1 MKRWIDCS
9 FAERAHRISLQG
21 ESDLDLL
28 LTTYDGYYE
37 FLDFD
42 ISQSTP
48 AKQLTAQAIKH
59 TAGALL
65 DYIETLQHQGAWI
78 HPIIVL
84 GPVRVAQIAMA
95 VSFELILN
103 IKTTTVYSQKLGVRN
118 ILEQE
123 LNRELSRALIINA
136 DYVMAQQEN
145 RKPWHQAVHISTRWN
160 DRKIACFLKK
170 YKPVEKIN
178 MSLNDRVRLS
188 AHVVAILDKAG
199 FLQRIVEWS
208 SSKSYNYITF
218 NEGVGSALL
227 EAFETDM
234 LNSSFKY
241 RPMIIPPEPHTLGS
255 TGGSR
260 LAQLRKPAVD
270 NASLYF
276 RDGEV
281 STNYRVSEPTQVV
294 IDGLNKLMA
303 TEWAV
308 NERVFNVMEYLYKND
323 TGLANLPLI
332 EKDEVLLTRQDNY
345 SEEDRTE
352 RQELWSDWYERGN
365 DRLRVSIRLRIA
377 RDCIAAG
384 WTFFHV
390 YTCDF
395 RGRAYTTTDL
405 LSPQSGDHDKALA
418 TFARAVPQTERGIYW
433 LKVHLA
439 GCFDHDKEPFD
450 ERIAWVDANMPM
462 FKRINDDPLQHVH
475 DWATDTSNGQRVKK
489 DKSFQRLAAIFE
501 LLRTDGLTQLPVQ
514 VDGSCNGIQWWAA
527 LAKDA
532 HLAKKVNI
540 VPDAKPDDVYQEAA
554 DKCWS
559 LLTNDDMHVVFKAK
573 WDTPKAWRKV
583 VKRSVMTDPYGVTNQ
598 GIKAA
603 LRADGFTKGMESES
617 LAALELSKLICAAK
631 DELMQNANLYK
642 DWLKSAAK
650 IIATGDKHVYW
661 TTPTGFFVKQEYF
674 PMENFTVESRVKT
687 PDSTARVKSSTMPC
701 IDRSVV
707 DKRRTVNA
715 VSPNI
720 IHSLDAAHMFF
731 AIEGMGAEGIIEFCF
746 IHDSYGTHAT
756 RVDDMNR
763 ILREQFVRIHDKPLL
778 EGIKLEWE
786 TRYNIILGPLPPM
799 GDLDITQ
806 VVDSLYFF
814 H

>member
-1 MKRWIDCS
+1 MKRWTDCS
-9 FAERAHRISLQG
+9 FAERASRISVQG
-21 ESDLDLL
+21 ESDLELL
-28 LTTYDGYYE
+28 LTAYDGYFE
-37 FLDFD
+37 QVDLD

-48 AKQLTAQAIKH
+48 AKQLTVQAIKH

-65 DYIETLQHQGAWI
+65 DYVETLQKQRNWI
-78 HPIIVL
+78 QPIIVL
-84 GPVRVAQIAMA
+84 GPVRTAQIAMA
-95 VSFELILN
+95 VAFEMLLN
-103 IKTTTVYSQKLGVRN
+103 FKVYTGSAQSVGMNNV
-118 ILEQE
+118 LEQE
-123 LNRELSRALIINA
+123 LLRHLSSALVINA
-136 DYVMAQQEN
+136 DYIMAQQEN

-170 YKPVEKIN
+170 YKPIEKIKMTMPDKIR
-178 MSLNDRVRLS
+178 MSQHIVQVL
-188 AHVVAILDKAG
+188 IKAG
-199 FLQRIVEWS
+199 FLAKNTYWGEGKQHS
-208 SSKSYNYITF
+208 CITF
-218 NEGVGSALL
+218 SDVVSQGLV

-234 LNSSFKY
+234 LNVGFKY

-270 NASLYF
+270 CASIYF
-276 RDGEV
+276 KDGEV

-308 NERVFNVMEYLYKND
+308 NERVFSVMEYLYKND
-323 TGLANLPLI
+323 TGLANLPFI
-332 EKDEVLLTRQDNY
+332 EKDEVLLTRQDGY
-345 SEEDRTE
+345 TDEVKAE

-365 DRLRVSIRLRIA
+365 DRLRVSLRLRIA

-450 ERIAWVDANMPM
+450 ERIAWVDTNMPM

-559 LLTNDDMHVVFKAK
+559 LLTNDDMHVVFRAK
-573 WDTPKAWRKV
+573 WDSPKAWRKV

-631 DELMQNANLYK
+631 DELMQNANLFK
-642 DWLKSAAK
+642 DWLRKAAQ
-650 IIATGDKHVYW
+650 IITTVGKHVYW

-674 PMENFTVESRVKT
+674 PQETLDVEIQIKGGRKSRIQ
-687 PDSTARVKSSTMPC
+687 MG
-701 IDRSVV
+701 ILDRSAIS
-707 DKRRTVNA
+707 KRQTVNA
-715 VSPNI
+715 ISPNVV
-720 IHSLDAAHMFF
+720 HSLDAAHMFF
-731 AIEGMGAEGIIEFCF
+731 TIDGMGAGGITEFCF

-786 TRYNIILGPLPPM
+786 TRYNVILGPLPPM

>member
-1 MKRWIDCS
+1 MKRWTDCS
-9 FAERAHRISLQG
+9 FTERAHRISIQG

-28 LTTYDGYYE
+28 LTTYDGY
-37 FLDFD
+37 FDFVDLD

-48 AKQLTAQAIKH
+48 AKQLTSHAIKH

-65 DYIETLQHQGAWI
+65 DYVENLRKQGPWI
-78 HPIIVL
+78 HPVIVL
-84 GPVRVAQIAMA
+84 GPVRTAQIAMA
-95 VSFELILN
+95 VAFEILLN
-103 IKTTTVYSQKLGVRN
+103 IKLFLGSSQQLEVRN
-118 ILEQE
+118 VLEQE
-123 LNRELSRALIINA
+123 LNRELSKALIINA
-136 DYVMAQQEN
+136 EYIMSQQEN
-145 RKPWHQAVHISTRWN
+145 RKPWHQAVHVSTRWN
-160 DRKIACFLKK
+160 SKRIACFIKK
-170 YKPVEKIN
+170 YKPIETIN
-178 MSLNDRVRLS
+178 IKMSDRVRLS
-188 AHVVAILDKAG
+188 TNIIEILSRAG
-199 FLQRIVEWS
+199 FLSRTTVWAS
-208 SSKSYNYITF
+208 TKSYNFVTF
-218 NEGVGSALL
+218 NEDISVALL

-234 LNSSFKY
+234 LNTSFKY

-270 NASLYF
+270 CASMYF
-276 RDGEV
+276 KDGEV

-308 NERVFNVMEYLYKND
+308 NERVFSVMEYLYKND
-323 TGLANLPLI
+323 TGLANLPFI
-332 EKDEVLLTRQDNY
+332 EKDEVLLTRQDGY
-345 SEEDRTE
+345 TDEVKAE

-365 DRLRVSIRLRIA
+365 DRLRVSLRLRIA

-475 DWATDTSNGQRVKK
+475 DWATDTSNGHRVKK

-559 LLTNDDMHVVFKAK
+559 LLTDTDMHVVFKAK
-573 WDTPKAWRKV
+573 WDSPKAWRKV

-603 LRADGFTKGMESES
+603 LRADGFTKGIESES

-631 DELMQNANLYK
+631 DELMQNANLFK
-642 DWLKSAAK
+642 DWLRSAAK
-650 IIATGDKHVYW
+650 LIATDDKHVYW

-674 PMENFTVESRVKT
+674 PIEAFSVQVWVGKKT
-687 PDSTARVKSSTMPC
+687 TDKTMPC
-701 IDRSVV
+701 IDRSLVA
-707 DKRRTVNA
+707 KRQTVNA
-715 VSPNI
+715 ISPNI
-720 IHSLDAAHMFF
+720 VHSLDAAHMFF
-731 AIEGMGAEGIIEFCF
+731 TIDGMAIGGITEFCF

-763 ILREQFVRIHDKPLL
+763 ILREQFVRIHDKPIL

-786 TRYNIILGPLPPM
+786 TRYNVILGPLPPM

>member
-1 MKRWIDCS
+1 MKRWTDCS
-9 FAERAHRISLQG
+9 FAERATRIGIQG

-28 LTTYDGYYE
+28 LSSYDGYFDYVD
-37 FLDFD
+37 LD
-42 ISQSTP
+42 ISQSAP
-48 AKQLTAQAIKH
+48 AKQLTVQAIKH

-65 DYIETLQHQGAWI
+65 DYVENLQKQGPWI
-78 HPIIVL
+78 HPVIVL
-84 GPVRVAQIAMA
+84 GPVRTAQIAMA
-95 VSFELILN
+95 VSFSLILN
-103 IKTTTVYSQKLGVRN
+103 IKLSLDHSQTLGIRN
-118 ILEQE
+118 VLEQE
-123 LNRELSRALIINA
+123 LNRELSKALVINA
-136 DYVMAQQEN
+136 DYITAQQEN

-160 DRKIACFLKK
+160 ERKIACFLKK
-170 YKPVEKIN
+170 YKPTAKTNVG
-178 MSLNDRVRLS
+178 MNDRVRLS
-188 AHVVAILDKAG
+188 THIITILERAG
-199 FLQRIVEWS
+199 FLRRYSVWEHN
-208 SSKSYNYITF
+208 KSYNYLAF
-218 NEGVGSALL
+218 SEGVEAGLI

-234 LNSSFKY
+234 LNTSFKY

-270 NASLYF
+270 NAALYF

-303 TEWAV
+303 TEWSV
-308 NERVFNVMEYLYKND
+308 NERVFSVMEYLYKND
-323 TGLANLPLI
+323 TGLANLPFI

-345 SEEDRTE
+345 SDEVRAG
-352 RQELWSDWYERGN
+352 RQALWSDWYERNN
-365 DRLRVSIRLRIA
+365 DRLRVSLRLRIA

-433 LKVHLA
+433 LKIHLA

-450 ERIAWVDANMPM
+450 ERIAWVDANMSM

-475 DWATDTSNGQRVKK
+475 EWATDTSNGQRVKK
-489 DKSFQRLAAIFE
+489 DKSFQRLAAVFE

-527 LAKDA
+527 LAKDS

-540 VPDAKPDDVYQEAA
+540 VPDARPDDVYQEAA

-559 LLTNDDMHVVFKAK
+559 LLTDTDWHVLFKVK
-573 WDTPKAWRKV
+573 WDSPKAWRKV

-603 LRADGFTKGMESES
+603 LRADGFTKGMVNESMAS
-617 LAALELSKLICAAK
+617 VELSKLICTAK
-631 DELMQNANLYK
+631 DELMQNANLFK
-642 DWLKSAAK
+642 DWLKKAAGV
-650 IIATGDKHVYW
+650 IADTGKHVYW
-661 TTPTGFFVKQEYF
+661 TSPTGFFVKQEYF
-674 PMENFTVESRVKT
+674 PMETFEVGTQIRHGGT
-687 PDSTARVKSSTMPC
+687 PSLRKNQLPAM
-701 IDRSVV
+701 DRSAVE
-707 DKRRTVNA
+707 KRRTVNGIP
-715 VSPNI
+715 PNI
-720 IHSLDAAHMFF
+720 IHSLDASHMFF
-731 AIEGMGAEGIIEFCF
+731 TIDGMGAEDIFEFCF

-778 EGIKLEWE
+778 EELKLDWE
-786 TRYNIILGPLPPM
+786 TRYNVILDPLPPM
-799 GDLDITQ
+799 GDLDIKQ

>member
-1 MKRWIDCS
+1 MQRWIDCS
-9 FAERAHRISLQG
+9 FAERANRISIQG
-21 ESDLDLL
+21 EADLELL
-28 LTTYDGYYE
+28 LTAYDGYFE
-37 FLDFD
+37 QVGLDV
-42 ISQSTP
+42 SQSAP
-48 AKQLTAQAIKH
+48 AKQLTAEAIRH
-59 TAGALL
+59 TASALL
-65 DYIETLQHQGAWI
+65 DYVETLQKQGGWI
-78 HPIIVL
+78 QPVIVL
-84 GPVRVAQIAMA
+84 GPVRTAQLAMA
-95 VSFELILN
+95 VAFEMLLN
-103 IKTTTVYSQKLGVRN
+103 FKVYSGSIQSIGVN
-118 ILEQE
+118 NVLEQE
-123 LNRELSRALIINA
+123 LLRHLASALVINA
-136 DYVMAQQEN
+136 DYVMSQQEN

-170 YKPVEKIN
+170 YKPIEKIS
-178 MSLNDRVRLS
+178 MSTADRSRMAQHIVL
-188 AHVVAILDKAG
+188 VLIQAG
-199 FLQRIVEWS
+199 FLA
-208 SSKSYNYITF
+208 KSTCWATGKTYSYITF
-218 NEGVGSALL
+218 AAGVGRGLI
-227 EAFETDM
+227 EAFETDL
-234 LNSSFKY
+234 LNVGFKY

-270 NASLYF
+270 CASMYF
-276 RDGEV
+276 SDGEV

-308 NERVFNVMEYLYKND
+308 NERVFSVMEYLYKND
-323 TGLANLPLI
+323 TGLANLPFI
-332 EKDEVLLTRQDNY
+332 EKDEVLLTRQDDY
-345 SEEDRTE
+345 TDEIKAE

-365 DRLRVSIRLRIA
+365 DRLRVSLRLRIA

-433 LKVHLA
+433 LKIHLA

-540 VPDAKPDDVYQEAA
+540 IPDAKPDDVYQEAA

-559 LLTNDDMHVVFKAK
+559 LLTNDDWHVLFKAK
-573 WDTPKAWRKV
+573 WDSPKAWRKV

-617 LAALELSKLICAAK
+617 RAAIELSKLICAAK
-631 DELMQNANLYK
+631 DELMQNANLFK
-642 DWLKSAAK
+642 DWLRKSAQ
-650 IIATGDKHVYW
+650 IISTVGEHVYW
-661 TTPTGFFVKQEYF
+661 TTPTGFYVKQEYF
-674 PMENFTVESRVKT
+674 PQETLDVEIQIKGGRKSRI
-687 PDSTARVKSSTMPC
+687 RMPNL
-701 IDRSVV
+701 DRSAIA
-707 DKRRTVNA
+707 KRQTVNA
-715 VSPNI
+715 ISPNVV
-720 IHSLDAAHMFF
+720 HSLDASHMFF
-731 AIEGMGAEGIIEFCF
+731 TIDGMAIGGITEFSF

-786 TRYNIILGPLPPM
+786 TRYNVILDPLPPM
-799 GDLDITQ
+799 GDLDITR